1 MSQAPPVSPFMLALV
16 RPPVQVVLQRF
27 MQNEAVRDS
36 HSKPAVPPLTVNH
49 LLWQDYVA
57 TLRNAVEGI
66 CYPLIEEVKEHGE
79 NLGERPR

>member
-1 MSQAPPVSPFMLALV
+1 MKRSVITF
-16 RPPVQVVLQRF
+16 
-27 MQNEAVRDS
+27 EARRAAADS
-36 HSKPAVPPLTVNH
+36 DH